1 MEYTV
6 NELAILA
13 GVTPRT
19 LRWYDKQG
27 LLRPARVTAAGYRLY
42 GPAEVERLQQILLY
56 RELELPLE
64 EIRAIL
70 DDPSFDRQAALQSHL
85 TALEKRRER
94 LDRLIETVK
103 RTLLDEKGE
112 IEMTDQERFEGFKK
126 ELLEENEKLYGEEVR
141 EKYGA
146 QALEES
152 GKKLMGL
159 SKEAYQKWKELED
172 SILSTLAEAV
182 RAGEDPA
189 GKEGQRIAELHR
201 QWLEVTLPQYTP
213 QIHRGIAAMYVEDER
228 FTAYYDREVPGCA
241 RFLRDA
247 VATMTEGK

>member
-6 NELAILA
+6 NALATLA
-13 GVTPRT
+13 GVTART

-27 LLRPARVTAAGYRLY
+27 LLRPARVTAAGYRIY

-70 DDPSFDRQAALQSHL
+70 DDPAFDRQAALQSHL
-85 TALEKRRER
+85 TALEERRER
-94 LDRLIETVK
+94 MDRLIETVR

-112 IEMTDQERFEGFKK
+112 IEMTDKERFEGFKR
-126 ELLEENEKLYGEEVR
+126 EMLEENKRLYGEEVR

-159 SKEAYQKWKELED
+159 SEEAYGAWKSLDEE
-172 SILSTLAEAV
+172 ILAALAAAV
-182 RAGEDPA
+182 RAGEDPV
-189 GKEGQRIAELHR
+189 GVEGQRIAELHR

-213 QIHRGIAAMYVEDER
+213 QIHRGIAAMYVEDDR
-228 FTAYYDREVPGCA
+228 FTTYYDREVSGCA

-247 VATMTEGK
+247 VETMTEGK

>member
-6 NELAILA
+6 NGLATLA
-13 GVTPRT
+13 GITPRT
-19 LRWYDKQG
+19 LHWYDKQG
-27 LLRPARVTAAGYRLY
+27 LLRPARVTEAGYRIY

-70 DDPSFDRQAALQSHL
+70 DAPNFDRQAALQSHL
-85 TALEKRRER
+85 AALEKRRER
-94 LDRLIETVK
+94 MERLIETVK

-126 ELLEENEKLYGEEVR
+126 EMIEKNEKQYGKEVR
-141 EKYGA
+141 EKYGV

-159 SKEAYQKWKELED
+159 SEEAYGAWKALDEE
-172 SILSTLAEAV
+172 ILSALGAAV

-213 QIHRGIAAMYVEDER
+213 QIHRGIASMYVEDKR
-228 FTAYYDREVPGCA
+228 FSAYYDRDVAGCA

-247 VATMTEGK
+247 VAAMTEGK